1 MVSGTLSIMNEWIE
15 DTKKRIVHFL
25 FSYGKVTLCGAL
37 LSVSLLFVC
46 LIVSHV
52 SPHKLEVSFLDVG
65 QGDAILVQTPSGKQM
80 LIDGGATNKV
90 MEELA
95 KHVSYFDHT
104 IDVIVATHP
113 DADHVTGLIPVLKK
127 FVVENVV
134 LSPSGGATGIYDDVK
149 KHIDEE
155 HTEVHHGVEGDII
168 DFGDGVVARILYPS
182 RNYVTKKD
190 DTNDASVS
198 MVITYGN
205 ESFLL
210 TGDLPSIREP
220 LLIKAGLPRNIT
232 VYKAGHHGSKY
243 SSSEPLLTYIRPEY
257 VVISAGKENKYGHP
271 NPEALERLQKY
282 SKEVISTIDKGAI
295 TFITDGKTMEVK
307 VEK

>member
-1 MVSGTLSIMNEWIE
+1 MNERMR
-15 DTKKRIVHFL
+15 DTKKQVMEFL

-37 LSVSLLFVC
+37 LSVSLLSVC

-65 QGDAILVQTPSGKQM
+65 QGDAIFIQTPSGKQI
-80 LIDGGATNKV
+80 LIDGGATNKI
-90 MEELA
+90 MEELP
-95 KHVSYFDHT
+95 KRMPYFDTT

-127 FVVENVV
+127 FVVENVI
-134 LSPSGGATGIYDDVK
+134 LSPSEGVTGIYDDVK

-155 HTEVHHGVEGDII
+155 RTEVHHGVAGDVV
-168 DFGDGVVARILYPS
+168 DFGDGVVARVLYPS
-182 RNYVTKKD
+182 RSYVAKKD

-198 MVITYGN
+198 MIITYGD

-210 TGDLPSIREP
+210 TGDLPSTREP
-220 LLIKAGLPRNIT
+220 SLMRVGLPRNIT

-243 SSSEPLLTYIRPEY
+243 SSGEPLLTYIRPEY
-257 VVISAGKENKYGHP
+257 AVVSAGKENKYGHP
-271 NPEALERLQKY
+271 NPEAMERLQKY
-282 SKEVISTIDKGAI
+282 SREILSTIDKGTI
-295 TFITDGKTMEVK
+295 TFVTDGKSMEVK
-307 VEK
+307 TGK